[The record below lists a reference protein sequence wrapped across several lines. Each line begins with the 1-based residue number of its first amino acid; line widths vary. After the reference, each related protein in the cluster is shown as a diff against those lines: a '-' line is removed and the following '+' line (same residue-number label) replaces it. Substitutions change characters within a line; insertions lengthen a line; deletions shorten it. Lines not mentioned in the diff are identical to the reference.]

1 VICPVFDGCG
11 PNQMDTSIREWLS
24 GDMPGVLS
32 PFPDGKGPLP
42 VFTDPKEKG
51 KQIEVRI
58 AAQRWWYYCL
68 TNTEAKDDEEEDSD
82 DENDNDIQ
90 MNMNI
95 YGGQSARP
103 VTAGKYLHFHFC
115 PIIKKANHRKHN
127 SHHWFFEGI
136 CCGLDTNIVLL
147 TDCAT
152 SYKTSC
158 IARLVYG
165 LLTRRSD
172 VIAVTGRMR

>member
-1 VICPVFDGCG
+1 
-11 PNQMDTSIREWLS
+11 
-24 GDMPGVLS
+24 
-32 PFPDGKGPLP
+32 
-42 VFTDPKEKG
+42 VFTDPVEKA

-68 TNTEAKDDEEEDSD
+68 TNTEAEGDELSD
-82 DENDNDIQ
+82 DDDDDGASAQ
-90 MNMNI
+90 MNI
-95 YGGQSARP
+95 YAPTTNKNNARP

>member
-1 VICPVFDGCG
+1 MND
-11 PNQMDTSIREWLS
+11 SIREWLS
-24 GDMPGVLS
+24 GDMPGILD

-42 VFTDPKEKG
+42 VFTDPVEKG

-68 TNTEAKDDEEEDSD
+68 TNTEATDDAEYSD
-82 DENDNDIQ
+82 DEDDAIR
-90 MNMNI
+90 MNI
-95 YGGQSARP
+95 YGSKNEKNSLRP
-103 VTAGKYLHFHFC
+103 VTVGKYLHFHFC

>member
-1 VICPVFDGCG
+1 
-11 PNQMDTSIREWLS
+11 MHESIREWLA
-24 GDMPGVLS
+24 GDMPGVLK
-32 PFPDGKGPLP
+32 PFPDGKQPLP
-42 VFTDPKEKG
+42 VFTDPVEKG
-51 KQIEVRI
+51 KQIEVRLV
-58 AAQRWWYYCL
+58 AQRWWYYCL
-68 TNTEAKDDEEEDSD
+68 TNTEASEVADDDDDEEE
-82 DENDNDIQ
+82 EEDNRSAQ
-90 MNMNI
+90 MNI
-95 YGGQSARP
+95 YGSQAEAGSVKP
-103 VTAGKYLHFHFC
+103 LTAGKYLHFHFC

>member
-1 VICPVFDGCG
+1 
-11 PNQMDTSIREWLS
+11 MHETIREWLA
-24 GDMPGVLS
+24 GDMPGVLD
-32 PFPDGKGPLP
+32 PFPDGTAPLP
-42 VFTDPKEKG
+42 VFTDPVEKG
-51 KQIEVRI
+51 RQIEVRL

-68 TNTEAKDDEEEDSD
+68 TNTEANDDDDGQESEDED
-82 DENDNDIQ
+82 GAHHAAAH
-90 MNMNI
+90 MNI
-95 YGGQSARP
+95 YGPKSDGKSARP

>member
-1 VICPVFDGCG
+1 
-11 PNQMDTSIREWLS
+11 MA
-24 GDMPGVLS
+24 
-32 PFPDGKGPLP
+32 
-42 VFTDPKEKG
+42 EK
-51 KQIEVRI
+51 KRQIEVRI

-68 TNTEAKDDEEEDSD
+68 TNTEANDDADADSDEDSD
-82 DENDNDIQ
+82 EDREGVQ
-90 MNMNI
+90 MNI
-95 YGGQSARP
+95 YGKADGNSARP
-103 VTAGKYLHFHFC
+103 VTVGKYLHFHFC

>member
-1 VICPVFDGCG
+1 
-11 PNQMDTSIREWLS
+11 MDSSIREWLA
-24 GDMPGVLS
+24 GDMPGVLNG
-32 PFPDGKGPLP
+32 FPDGSGPLP
-42 VFTDPKEKG
+42 TFDDPVERG

-68 TNTEAKDDEEEDSD
+68 TNSDANEDDGSSDESDEESD
-82 DENDNDIQ
+82 RIS
-90 MNMNI
+90 I
-95 YGGQSARP
+95 YKESHGGKNGKP
-103 VTAGKYLHFHFC
+103 VTNGKYLHFHFC

-158 IARLVYG
+158 LARLVYG
-165 LLTRRSD
+165 LLTRRAD